1 MVSSMQTGWEYA
13 NMITKTVCWIMRN
26 YADYTYITY
35 KKSRFRRAKMEIRDQ
50 CNGVAQ
56 ELLILGLD
64 FLSAWKLG

>member
-1 MVSSMQTGWEYA
+1 
-13 NMITKTVCWIMRN
+13 MRN